1 MNGAWAK
8 SRTTD
13 RQADDYPAGKHERI
27 DGRNS
32 RKIKAGSFRK
42 ELSNLQSRSDED
54 DSFQLASC
62 AVEGVNFGEPD
73 YKIVWMI
80 KRNFESNSEPQSSEK
95 AKSQD
100 ARQEIQ
106 EIGAKQLN

>member
-42 ELSNLQSRSDED
+42 ELSNLQSRSDEN

-73 YKIVWMI
+73 YKIVRMI
-80 KRNFESNSEPQSSEK
+80 KRNFESNSKPQSSK
-95 AKSQD
+95 KD
-100 ARQEIQ
+100 ARHEI
-106 EIGAKQLN
+106 K